1 MRCATYL
8 TTNMS
13 LEVTQKSTKSF
24 EPVPAGN
31 HVARI
36 YSIVHIGHILED
48 TQWGAKNNN
57 KVRITWE
64 LPNETK
70 VFKEEEGAKPLSISR
85 TFNISWHEKAGLRNF
100 VKGLNGKDSDTF
112 DLEELLGKV
121 CLLNVSHKQVG
132 DRTYANI
139 DSAAPLPKGMTAPEG
154 VNEAYILNYTDK
166 WDEVRFEN
174 LPDFLK
180 DQMKQ
185 SDEYKK
191 KNYRSDSWEDVPL
204 NPADETPDM
213 IDPKDI
219 PF

>member
-1 MRCATYL
+1 
-8 TTNMS
+8 MS
-13 LEVTQKSTKSF
+13 LEVTQKSGKSF
-24 EPVPAGN
+24 DPVPAGN

-70 VFKEEEGAKPLSISR
+70 VFKEEEGARPLSVSR
-85 TFNISWHEKAGLRNF
+85 TFNISWHEKAGLRKF
-100 VKGLNGKDSDTF
+100 VRGLEGKDQETF
-112 DLEELLGKV
+112 DLEELIGKP
-121 CLLNVSHKQVG
+121 CMLNVSHNQVG

-139 DSAAPLPKGMTAPEG
+139 DSAAPLPRGMEDPKP
-154 VNEAYILNYTDK
+154 VNEPYILNYTDQ
-166 WDEVRFEN
+166 WDEARFEK

-180 DQMKQ
+180 EQMKQ
-185 SDEYKK
+185 SDEYKRK
-191 KNYRSDSWEDVPL
+191 MFQGAEKASPL
-204 NPADETPDM
+204 DDESQ
-213 IDPKDI
+213 I

>member
-1 MRCATYL
+1 
-8 TTNMS
+8 MS
-13 LEVTQKSTKSF
+13 IEVSQKSTKSF

-36 YSIVHIGHILED
+36 YSIVHIGHVLED

-70 VFKEEEGAKPLSISR
+70 VFKEELGEQPLSISR
-85 TFNISWHEKAGLRNF
+85 TFNISWHEKSGLRKF
-100 VKGLNGKDSDTF
+100 VRGLVGKDSDNF

-121 CLLNVSHKQVG
+121 CMLNVSHNQVG

-139 DSAAPLPKGMTAPEG
+139 DSAAPLPKGMAEPEP
-154 VNEAYILNYTDK
+154 VNEQFILNYTDK
-166 WDEVRFEN
+166 WDEERFN
-174 LPDFLK
+174 KLPDFLK
-180 DQMKQ
+180 DQMKN
-185 SDEYKK
+185 SDEFKRK
-191 KNYRSDSWEDVPL
+191 ASGFDALPDEPL
-204 NPADETPDM
+204 TDAEN
-213 IDPKDI
+213 I

>member
-1 MRCATYL
+1 MRCEMSQV
-8 TTNMS
+8 TNMS
-13 LEVTQKSTKSF
+13 LEVNQKSTKSF

-31 HVARI
+31 HVARL

-57 KVRITWE
+57 KVRFTWE

-70 VFKEEEGAKPLSISR
+70 VFKEEEGEKPLSISR
-85 TFNISWHEKAGLRNF
+85 TFNISWHEKSGLRKF

-121 CLLNVSHKQVG
+121 CMLNVSHNQVG

-139 DSAAPLPKGMTAPEG
+139 DSAAPLPKGMAEPEA
-154 VNEAYILNYTDK
+154 VNEQFILNYTDK
-166 WDEVRFEN
+166 WDEARFEK

-185 SDEYKK
+185 SDEYKRMSYK
-191 KNYRSDSWEDVPL
+191 GEAAREAVVKEL
-204 NPADETPDM
+204 DES
-213 IDPKDI
+213 DI

>member
-1 MRCATYL
+1 MYP

-13 LEVTQKSTKSF
+13 LEVTQKSGKSF
-24 EPVPAGN
+24 DPVPAGN

-70 VFKEEEGAKPLSISR
+70 VFKEEEGARPLSVSR
-85 TFNISWHEKAGLRNF
+85 TFNISWHEKAGLRKF
-100 VKGLNGKDSDTF
+100 VRGLEGKDQETF
-112 DLEELLGKV
+112 DLEALLGKV
-121 CLLNVSHKQVG
+121 CMLNVSHNQVG

-139 DSAAPLPKGMTAPEG
+139 DSAAPLPKGMSEPEA
-154 VNEAYILNYTDK
+154 VNEQFILNYTDK
-166 WDEVRFEN
+166 WDEARFEK

-180 DQMKQ
+180 EQMKQ
-185 SDEYKK
+185 SDEYKRK
-191 KNYRSDSWEDVPL
+191 QFEGAEKASPLDDADS
-204 NPADETPDM
+204 
-213 IDPKDI
+213 I